1 MFLGGGKKWFSAEK
15 KIEIEVKSGSEASKL
30 LRKKKTYEQIAL
42 QRKMRAEWFYI
53 GLAVGVVFNT
63 IYNSFPQSRLARNLF
78 LDSED
83 NLIVSAREE
92 VLERVR
98 ASENKK

>member
-1 MFLGGGKKWFSAEK
+1 
-15 KIEIEVKSGSEASKL
+15 
-30 LRKKKTYEQIAL
+30 
-42 QRKMRAEWFYI
+42 MRAEWFYI
-53 GLAVGVVFNT
+53 GLAVVVAFNT

-83 NLIVSAREE
+83 NLIVEARDE

-98 ASENKK
+98 ASESKK